1 MDQSSSKSYSF
12 FFLYRYNLGLV
23 NQNLKFFE
31 EALEC
36 FHKVQSLVR
45 SHSHVT
51 YQLGK
56 THELRGE
63 VEVAM
68 EWYLKALALVPT
80 DPGLLKKLGELSDMD
95 GDRQQAYQ
103 HYYDVINRTSIIQKK
118 SCVNVFNVK
127 YLILFV
133 MYTVS

>member
-1 MDQSSSKSYSF
+1 MINLDSF
-12 FFLYRYNLGLV
+12 MNIIRYNLGLV
-23 NQNLKFFE
+23 NQHLKFFE

-45 SHSHVT
+45 NHPHVT
-51 YQLGK
+51 YQLGS

-63 VEVAM
+63 IEVAM

-95 GDRQQAYQ
+95 GDRQGAYQ
-103 HYYDVINRTSIIQKK
+103 HYYDVSMNYIMLLFLQELKIYL
-118 SCVNVFNVK
+118 K
-127 YLILFV
+127 YP
-133 MYTVS
+133 VSQV